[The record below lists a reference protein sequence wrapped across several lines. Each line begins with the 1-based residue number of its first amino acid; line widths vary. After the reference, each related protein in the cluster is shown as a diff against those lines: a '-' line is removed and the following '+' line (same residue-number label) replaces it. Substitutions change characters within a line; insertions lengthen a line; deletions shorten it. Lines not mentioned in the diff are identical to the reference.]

1 MRAVRSLWREER
13 RARWFF
19 AAHLQGALGA
29 GAGYIAL
36 ILLAYE
42 RIGSAWAA
50 TVILLADLLPL
61 MLLGPLMGGLVDRTS
76 RLGCAI
82 VADLVRAAAF
92 IGIVLVDST
101 AAIVALALLAGLAT
115 ALFRPATSALLPSLV
130 SDARLAAGNALY

>member
-1 MRAVRSLWREER
+1 MRGVRSLWREER

-50 TVILLADLLPL
+50 TAILLAELVPL
-61 MLLGPLMGGLVDRTS
+61 MLLGPLDGRPGRPHEPP
-76 RLGCAI
+76 RL
-82 VADLVRAAAF
+82 R
-92 IGIVLVDST
+92 
-101 AAIVALALLAGLAT
+101 
-115 ALFRPATSALLPSLV
+115 R
-130 SDARLAAGNALY
+130 RR